1 MMDERDV
8 APREYVSRPDSD
20 QTALLREQASFV
32 RHELRGA
39 LAVLY
44 PALSALQASALDD
57 GQRRLVDVGERA
69 AVRLAQMIASMGDTG
84 WLEVCS
90 PEPQPVK
97 VDLAAVVE
105 ASLRNQS
112 MLAGLGGPTYVPVL
126 PAGLPP
132 VVADEWRLR
141 TVLSALLDNA
151 ARFTPAGGAVRVTA
165 VATPPEV
172 RVTVTDTGRG
182 LDPAEL
188 ETIFAFGERAGNN
201 PPQWAG
207 LGIGLYACRLLVAS
221 WGGRIAAEQAAP
233 HGLAVSFTIPVA
245 RDHERKE
252 P

>member
-1 MMDERDV
+1 MVNERDAV
-8 APREYVSRPDSD
+8 PREQVGHLDSD
-20 QTALLREQASFV
+20 HAAALREQASFV

-44 PALSALQASALDD
+44 PALSALQASDLGE

-69 AVRLAQMIASMGDTG
+69 AVRLEQMIASMGDTG

-90 PEPQPVK
+90 PGPQPAE
-97 VDLAAVVE
+97 VDLATVVE
-105 ASLRNQS
+105 ASLRNQT
-112 MLAGLGGPTYVPVL
+112 MIAGPGGPTYVPVL
-126 PAGLPP
+126 PADLPL

-151 ARFTPAGGAVRVTA
+151 ARFTPVGGEVRVTA

-172 RVTVTDTGRG
+172 RVAVTDSGRG
-182 LDPAEL
+182 VDPAEL
-188 ETIFAFGERAGNN
+188 ETIFAFGERADNN

-221 WGGRIAAEQAAP
+221 WGGRIAAEETAP
-233 HGLAVSFTIPVA
+233 HGLSVSFTIPIA
-245 RDHERKE
+245 RDHGRKE